1 MTVNGVGTGQG
12 SDCKVLGRVVTG
24 DLRGSG
30 DTNWVPAA
38 SSLHPTLPTYKCK
51 YKILKYKYIN
61 TNKIRNTQPQ
71 TGSLLLVHHPTCKYQ
86 IAIAARNL
94 K

>member
-61 TNKIRNTQPQ
+61 TIRLEIHNHK
-71 TGSLLLVHHPTCKYQ
+71 LLVHHPTCKYQ